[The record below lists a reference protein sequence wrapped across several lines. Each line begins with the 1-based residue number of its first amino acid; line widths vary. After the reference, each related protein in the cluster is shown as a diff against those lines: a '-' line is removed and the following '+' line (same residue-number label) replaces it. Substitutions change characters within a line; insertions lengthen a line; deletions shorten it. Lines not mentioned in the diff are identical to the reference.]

1 MTDKIIKED
10 ISDLLMD
17 YEPRS
22 VEELA
27 EWILMAARNLKDLDG
42 KRVYLR
48 LEGHMAYQI
57 ARMMCDAKLKV
68 PG

>member
-1 MTDKIIKED
+1 MTDKVIKED

-27 EWILMAARNLKDLDG
+27 EWILMAARNLRDLDG

-57 ARMMCDAKLKV
+57 ARMMFDAKLRV

>member
-17 YEPRS
+17 YEPKS

-27 EWILMAARNLKDLDG
+27 EWILMATRNLTDIDG
-42 KRVYLR
+42 KRIYFR
-48 LEGHMAYQI
+48 LEGHVAYQI

-68 PG
+68 PE

>member
-17 YEPRS
+17 YEPKS

-27 EWILMAARNLKDLDG
+27 EWILMATRNLKDPSG
-42 KRVYLR
+42 KRIFSP
-48 LEGHMAYQI
+48 LEPPHAYQI
-57 ARMMCDAKLKV
+57 ALMMQAAKLKV
-68 PG
+68 PE